1 MSELTPYR
9 AVIFTTRFD
18 KRGKRQECAYC
29 LWTPE
34 QHYSEARLPSA
45 GSFLFPGLAA
55 IRSEVEAV
63 VLNPAVRQVSVRTN
77 QDNQIARWTR
87 EKGWSYES
95 I

>member
-45 GSFLFPGLAA
+45 GSFLFPGFHA
-55 IRSEVEAV
+55 IRRAVMAV
-63 VLNPAVRQVSVRTN
+63 VMNPQFAKSQSELIRTN
-77 QDNQIARWTR
+77 
-87 EKGWSYES
+87 G
-95 I
+95 